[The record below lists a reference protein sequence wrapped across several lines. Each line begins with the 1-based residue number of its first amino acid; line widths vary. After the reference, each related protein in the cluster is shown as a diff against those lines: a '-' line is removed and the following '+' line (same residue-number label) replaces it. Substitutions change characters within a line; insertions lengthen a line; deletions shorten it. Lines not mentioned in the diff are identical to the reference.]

1 MRYRYA
7 APRAAL
13 LGTGAVPGLHLTVHC
28 APTRIRAP
36 GMQPFTLHGAGVHT
50 VQLPIKIMEIQ
61 GQTLNYLNFWPIFE
75 AEGIIIL

>member
-1 MRYRYA
+1 MYTRCFQLDTDSLRPEVTGGRP
-7 APRAAL
+7 APYNKKAHQPAQ
-13 LGTGAVPGLHLTVHC
+13 V
-28 APTRIRAP
+28 TRR
-36 GMQPFTLHGAGVHT
+36 TT

>member
-1 MRYRYA
+1 MDARRTA
-7 APRAAL
+7 HHAIECRERGGMHAQSGECLASTARENWRESSL
-13 LGTGAVPGLHLTVHC
+13 KV
-28 APTRIRAP
+28 TR
-36 GMQPFTLHGAGVHT
+36 LT